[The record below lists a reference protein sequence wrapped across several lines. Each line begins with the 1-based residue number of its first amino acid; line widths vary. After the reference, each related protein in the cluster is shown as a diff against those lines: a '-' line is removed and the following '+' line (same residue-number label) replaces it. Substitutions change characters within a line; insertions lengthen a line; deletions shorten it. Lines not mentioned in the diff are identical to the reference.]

1 MKKSLII
8 LFAVILLL
16 LPVITLASE
25 DKIFSGWVY
34 PGETLTAN
42 DVVFSYVWR
51 EDVSELR
58 LIYLGYYKT
67 VELGECE
74 ILKAVNDT
82 IKLCYDKNEYDLN
95 KREFRAYLYFYS
107 LYPDIE
113 LTRKFEKTELIVGE
127 SVRVQ
132 VQISN
137 TGGTSAY
144 NLLYEDTLE
153 DFELEKCENCDI
165 KGNTISWQK
174 SHLDVDSSEEFAY
187 YIKPEGSL
195 DRTLAAVLKYDTLR
209 TSEEMTTGTVKL
221 TAEHMIGIKTKFVD
235 EHYYANNMD
244 DLIETGKNY
253 GKRTKYGVKEI
264 KGKELEEI
272 RVGENLK
279 FIIELTNNKYEEDDD
294 TPIKINNLE
303 IKIPQNFDEISE
315 SWVRAAYNSTKDR
328 NVGSIG
334 LEKVTENIYMWS
346 GYINDYRKYFVLSMK
361 AKFSGHPS
369 IYVSSEFE
377 MDKEKHNIED
387 IKSTMEVINVTPRLY
402 ISFEQRDSVT
412 RDYIRTD
419 YLDTD
424 YTSEANKLERMKIR
438 IDNPSPEIN
447 LKSISIVLDSEIF
460 PDQLT
465 FFVREIPPLGSK
477 LVDVREFRMPH
488 VSKDKT
494 YPFRIN
500 LSWKTEFNEA
510 LDETTKKNI
519 RVESLK
525 DIGISHKFST
535 NSPESGEAF
544 FVTVSLENKRP
555 GSLKDISISDDIKGV
570 ALKSGVHALM
580 TDIKAKTKIEAYKYE
595 LIAPEVSEKTK
606 MCINTTAKYILDGS
620 EQIIAKEGCF
630 TVKPKKIDL
639 RIDPVIPDN
648 EIYVGEI
655 FDIDY
660 TITNRDKRSAFDILF
675 EFPLSKDFDLV
686 SEYLPVKSSRLDQDE
701 VWKIENWQ
709 KVRAKK
715 DGKLKYPA
723 ITLSY
728 NDYAGNEFIS
738 SGKSHTIKIESQK
751 INTPMLV
758 ISKEISAPS
767 LLVNETLN
775 VTLTIQNLGMGFASN
790 ITVWDDET
798 AWELPDIGAKSI
810 KIINYNKSFN
820 YPVQYDPGK
829 ARLHYS
835 DGIWDYVT
843 ASEHPEE
850 ITVIEEVEPEEEEE
864 ITIVEE
870 PVKAEPEE
878 KKPLVD
884 RIIDFVLKILFW
896 QKDGTPQTE

>member
-1 MKKSLII
+1 VKKNSII
-8 LFAVILLL
+8 LFAVTLLL
-16 LPVITLASE
+16 LPVISAASE
-25 DKIFSGWVY
+25 EKIFSGWVY
-34 PGETLTAN
+34 PGETLTVN

-58 LIYLGYYKT
+58 LAYLGYYKT
-67 VELGECE
+67 IELNECE

-82 IKLCYDKNEYDLN
+82 IKVCYDKNEYDLN
-95 KREFRAYLYFYS
+95 KREFKAYIYFYS
-107 LYPDIE
+107 QYPNIE
-113 LTRKFEKTELIVGE
+113 MTRKFEKTELIVGE
-127 SVRVQ
+127 SVKVQ
-132 VQISN
+132 VHISN
-137 TGGTSAY
+137 TGRTSAY
-144 NLLYEDTLE
+144 NLLYEDMLE

-165 KGNTISWQK
+165 KGDTISWQK
-174 SHLDVDSSEEFAY
+174 SYLDADSSEEFAY
-187 YIKPEGSL
+187 YIKPKRTL
-195 DRTLAAVLKYDTLR
+195 DRKLVAVLKYDTLR
-209 TSEEMTTGTVKL
+209 TSEEMTTEPIKL
-221 TAEHMIGIKTKFVD
+221 TAEHMLGIKTKFVD
-235 EHYYANNMD
+235 ENYYANNMD

-253 GKRTKYGVKEI
+253 NKQTKYGVKEI
-264 KGKELEEI
+264 RGNDLEEI

-279 FIIELTNNKYEEDDD
+279 FIIELTNNKYDENDD

-315 SWVRAAYNSTKDR
+315 SWVKAAYNSTKDR

-346 GYINDYRKYFVLSMK
+346 GYIKDYRKYFVLSMK

-377 MDKEKHNIED
+377 RDKEKHNIED
-387 IKSTMEVINVTPRLY
+387 IKSTMELINVTPRLY

-412 RDYIRTD
+412 RDYIRNE

-447 LKSISIVLDSEIF
+447 LKSISIVLDSDIF
-460 PDQLT
+460 PDPLT
-465 FFVREIPPLGSK
+465 FFVMEIPPLGSK

-488 VSKDKT
+488 VSKDQT

-500 LSWKTEFNEA
+500 LSWRTEFNEA

-544 FVTVSLENKRP
+544 FVTLSLENKRP
-555 GSLKDISISDDIKGV
+555 GSLKNVSVSDDIKAV
-570 ALKSGVHALM
+570 ALKSGVHALV

-606 MCINTTAKYILDGS
+606 MCINTTAKYILDGF
-620 EQIIAKEGCF
+620 EHIITKEGCF

-639 RIDPVIPDN
+639 RIDLVIPDN
-648 EIYVGEI
+648 EIYIGEI

-660 TITNRDKRSAFDILF
+660 TITNRDERSAFDILF

-686 SEYLPVKSSRLDQDE
+686 SEYLPMKSSRLDKDE
-701 VWKIENWQ
+701 VWKIEKWQ

-738 SGKSHTIKIESQK
+738 SGRSHTIKIEGQK

-775 VTLTIQNLGMGFASN
+775 VTLTIQNLGVGSASN
-790 ITVWDDET
+790 ITIWDDET
-798 AWELPDIGAKSI
+798 AWEVPNIGTKSI

-820 YPVQYDPGK
+820 YPGQYDPGM

-835 DGIWDYVT
+835 DGIWNYVT

-850 ITVIEEVEPEEEEE
+850 ITVIEEVEPEEEEV
-864 ITIVEE
+864 TIVEG